1 MLAPKIEALNMSRIK
16 PKIRETNVPIL
27 FVKNDLISIAYL
39 IKKWFKQN
47 FYLFFGKISDIYVAI
62 GRYNHRLKR
71 LFEKQR
77 CTLGLFDKIKGNNTD
92 ATTQSDGGTSDFKSI
107 VIDTINVIKE
117 IKNVAIA
124 NHLKPAEL
132 AFKLLRVTTY
142 YSDEKSEN
150 NEMNAEEMKLLLDD
164 SFLLNPNLKITQ
176 HYRVEIYKI
185 ADQEDDH
192 TILPDIALSGNK
204 NLTKIIAM
212 VTKNHDVRYTSKL
225 EEKMIEEIQVKKIKA
240 GILVGIRDQNMYK
253 EVKKIV
259 ANIRVNG
266 IIDQNQT
273 FVVCQGADEVPSVN
287 DDLIFHYKKKI
298 NAKSTDGK
306 IDYSKRGYVL
316 AVDQDE
322 CIIEYI
328 KPQLG
333 TPGRNCR
340 GAYIPVKEPRKTND
354 TPIGISANLT
364 KKESETSI
372 KYIANR
378 GGYVNFDKGNYDIQD
393 QMEVNEVSFKS
404 TGSIDASLGSNIK
417 INIKESDILKDA
429 IGAGM
434 SVETTEVHVQG
445 NVGSGARIKA
455 KIAEIGG
462 QTHQTAYIEADKIMI
477 TVHRGE
483 ANGIDVEIDRLEGGK
498 VIGDTVHVKQ
508 MIGGEIIAKIVKID
522 NLMSNA
528 KITACE
534 ILEITELKGNNNKLI
549 IDPSVTKEFN
559 EMIDSINK
567 KLVKLEEE
575 LKAYPRQ
582 LSAKKEFIDKNKPM
596 AEMVKEKIMELKRS
610 GVEPPVTLFAKI
622 KDFQEKV
629 IDYNTF
635 LQTFKDKKEE
645 LQEYRVDLNKV
656 QNKVYEAKIIN
667 HSAWKEFNEVR
678 FRLIYPPKDVTYNP
692 KEHEIAREITLKD
705 MGNGE
710 QRIMRSGEY
719 SSK

>member
-1 MLAPKIEALNMSRIK
+1 M
-16 PKIRETNVPIL
+16 
-27 FVKNDLISIAYL
+27 
-39 IKKWFKQN
+39 
-47 FYLFFGKISDIYVAI
+47 
-62 GRYNHRLKR
+62 
-71 LFEKQR
+71 
-77 CTLGLFDKIKGNNTD
+77 GLFDKIKGHNTD
-92 ATTQSDGGTSDFKSI
+92 AGTQSDGDVSEFKSI

-117 IKNVAIA
+117 LKNVAIA
-124 NHLKPAEL
+124 SHVKPTEL
-132 AFKLLRVTTY
+132 SFKLLRTTTY

-150 NEMNAEEMKLLLDD
+150 NEMNEEELKLLLDD
-164 SFLLNPNLKITQ
+164 SFLLNPNLKLTQ

-185 ADQEDDH
+185 ADQEEDH
-192 TILPDIALSGNK
+192 TILPDITLSGNK
-204 NLTKIIAM
+204 TLTKIIAM
-212 VTKNHDVRYTSKL
+212 VAKSHDVKYTSKL
-225 EEKMIEEIQVKKIKA
+225 EEKIIEDIQIKKIKA

-273 FVVCQGADEVPSVN
+273 FVVCQGVDEVPSIN
-287 DDLIFHYKKKI
+287 DDLIYHYKKKI

-316 AVDQDE
+316 AVDKDE

-340 GAYIPVKEPRKTND
+340 GAFLPVKEPRKSND
-354 TPIGISANLT
+354 TPIAITANLA
-364 KKESETSI
+364 KKESDTSI

-378 GGYVNFDKGNYDIQD
+378 GGYVNFDKGTYDIQD
-393 QMEVNEVSFKS
+393 QMEINEISFRS

-434 SVETTEVHVQG
+434 SVETSEVHVQG
-445 NVGSGARIKA
+445 NIGSGAKIKA

-462 QTHQTAYIEADKIMI
+462 QTHQSAYIEADKII
-477 TVHRGE
+477 ISVHRGE
-483 ANGIDVEIDRLEGGK
+483 ANGQDIEIDRLEGGK
-498 VIGDTVHVKQ
+498 VIGNTVHVKQ
-508 MIGGEIIAKIVKID
+508 MIGGEIIANSVKID
-522 NLMSNA
+522 NLLSNA
-528 KITACE
+528 KITACDL
-534 ILEITELKGNNNKLI
+534 IEITELKGNNNKLI

-559 EMIDSINK
+559 EMIDTINIK
-567 KLVKLEEE
+567 IEKLEEE

-582 LSAKKEFIDKNKPM
+582 LSSKKEFIDKNKPM
-596 AEMVKEKIMELKRS
+596 AEMVKDKIMELKRN
-610 GVEPPVTLFAKI
+610 GVEPPMTLFAKI

-645 LQEYRVDLNKV
+645 LQEYRKELNQV
-656 QNKVYEAKIIN
+656 QNKVFSAKIIN
-667 HSAWKEFNEVR
+667 HSAWKEFNEIR
-678 FRLIYPPKDVTYNP
+678 FRLISPPKDITYNP
-692 KEHEIAREITLKD
+692 KEHEIVREITLKD

-710 QRIMRSGEY
+710 HRVMRSAEY

>member
-1 MLAPKIEALNMSRIK
+1 M
-16 PKIRETNVPIL
+16 
-27 FVKNDLISIAYL
+27 
-39 IKKWFKQN
+39 
-47 FYLFFGKISDIYVAI
+47 
-62 GRYNHRLKR
+62 
-71 LFEKQR
+71 
-77 CTLGLFDKIKGNNTD
+77 GLFDKITGNNTD
-92 ATTQSDGGTSDFKSI
+92 EAKLSDGGTSEFKSI
-107 VIDTINVIKE
+107 VIDTTNVMKE
-117 IKNVAIA
+117 LKNVAISH
-124 NHLKPAEL
+124 HLKPTDL
-132 AFKLLRVTTY
+132 TFKLLRTTTY
-142 YSDEKSEN
+142 YTDEKSEN
-150 NEMNAEEMKLLLDD
+150 NEMTEEELKLLLDD
-164 SFLLNPNLKITQ
+164 SFLLNPNLKLTQ
-176 HYRVEIYKI
+176 HYRVEIFKVE
-185 ADQEDDH
+185 DQEDDH
-192 TILPDIALSGNK
+192 TILPDITLSGNK
-204 NLTKIIAM
+204 SLTKIIAM
-212 VTKNHDVRYTSKL
+212 VAQNHDVKYTSKL
-225 EEKMIEEIQVKKIKA
+225 EEKMIEDIQIKKIKA

-253 EVKKIV
+253 EIKKIV

-273 FVVCQGADEVPSVN
+273 FVVCQGVDEVPSVN

-298 NAKSTDGK
+298 NPKTTDGK
-306 IDYSKRGYVL
+306 VDYSKRGFVL
-316 AVDQDE
+316 AVDKDE

-340 GAYIPVKEPRKTND
+340 GAFLPIKEPRKTND
-354 TPIGISANLT
+354 APILISANLI

-378 GGYVNFDKGNYDIQD
+378 GGYVNFEKGTYDIQD
-393 QMEVNEVSFKS
+393 QMEINEISFKS

-417 INIKESDILKDA
+417 INIKEKDILKDA

-445 NVGSGARIKA
+445 NIGSGARIKA
-455 KIAEIGG
+455 KIADIGG
-462 QTHQTAYIEADKIMI
+462 QTHQTAYIEADKII
-477 TVHRGE
+477 IAVHRGE
-483 ANGIDVEIDRLEGGK
+483 ANGADVEIDRLEGGK
-498 VIGDTVHVKQ
+498 VIGDIVHINH
-508 MIGGEIIAKIVKID
+508 MIGGEVIAKIVKIE

-528 KITACE
+528 KITASE
-534 ILEITELKGNNNKLI
+534 ILEVTELKGNNNKFI

-567 KLVKLEEE
+567 KIEKLEEE

-596 AEMVKEKIMELKRS
+596 AEMVKDKIMELKRT

-629 IDYNTF
+629 IDYNNV

-645 LQEYRVDLNKV
+645 LQEYREDLNRV
-656 QNKVYEAKIIN
+656 QNKVFSAKIIN
-667 HSAWKEFNEVR
+667 HSSWKEFNEVR
-678 FRLIYPPKDVTYNP
+678 FRLIYPPKDITYNP
-692 KEHEIAREITLKD
+692 KEREIAREITLKD

-710 QRIMRSGEY
+710 HRIIRSGEY

>member
-1 MLAPKIEALNMSRIK
+1 M
-16 PKIRETNVPIL
+16 
-27 FVKNDLISIAYL
+27 
-39 IKKWFKQN
+39 
-47 FYLFFGKISDIYVAI
+47 
-62 GRYNHRLKR
+62 
-71 LFEKQR
+71 
-77 CTLGLFDKIKGNNTD
+77 GLFDKIKGNNTD
-92 ATTQSDGGTSDFKSI
+92 ATKQSDGGTSEFKSI
-107 VIDTINVIKE
+107 VIDTTNVIKE
-117 IKNVAIA
+117 LKNVAVA
-124 NHLKPAEL
+124 NHLNPSEL
-132 AFKLLRVTTY
+132 SFKLLRTTTY

-150 NEMNAEEMKLLLDD
+150 NEMTEEEQKLLYDD
-164 SFLLNPNLKITQ
+164 NFLLNPNLKFIQ

-185 ADQEDDH
+185 IDQEDDH
-192 TILPDIALSGNK
+192 TPLPDITLSGNK

-212 VTKNHDVRYTSKL
+212 IAKSNDVRYTSKL
-225 EEKMIEEIQVKKIKA
+225 EEKMIQDIQMKKIKT

-253 EVKKIV
+253 EIKKIV

-266 IIDQNQT
+266 IIDQNYT
-273 FVVCQGADEVPSVN
+273 FVVCQGVDEVPSIN

-298 NAKSTDGK
+298 NAKSSDGK
-306 IDYSKRGYVL
+306 VDYSKRGFVL

-340 GAYIPVKEPRKTND
+340 GAFIPVKEPRKSND
-354 TPIGISANLT
+354 APIVITSNLI

-372 KYIANR
+372 KYIATR
-378 GGYVNFDKGNYDIQD
+378 GGYVNFDKGTYDIQD
-393 QMEVNEVSFKS
+393 QMEINEISFKS

-417 INIKESDILKDA
+417 INIKEKDILKDA

-434 SVETTEVHVQG
+434 SVETTEVHVDG
-445 NVGSGARIKA
+445 NIGSGAKIKA

-462 QTHQTAYIEADKIMI
+462 QTHQSSYIEADKIFI
-477 TVHRGE
+477 AVHHGE
-483 ANGIDVEIDRLEGGK
+483 ANGMDIEIDRLEGGK
-498 VIGDTVHVKQ
+498 VIGDNVHVKH
-508 MIGGEIIAKIVKID
+508 MIGGEIIGKIVKID

-528 KITACE
+528 KITASE
-534 ILEITELKGNNNKLI
+534 ILEVTELKGSNNKFI

-559 EMIDSINK
+559 VMIDSINGK
-567 KLVKLEEE
+567 IEKLEEE

-582 LSAKKEFIDKNKPM
+582 LSSKKEFIDKNKPM
-596 AEMVKEKIMELKRS
+596 AEMVKEKILELKRS

-629 IDYNTF
+629 IDYNTV

-645 LQEYRVDLNKV
+645 LQEYREELNQV
-656 QNKVYEAKIIN
+656 QNKVFAAKIIN

-678 FRLIYPPKDVTYNP
+678 FRLISPPKDITYNP
-692 KEHEIAREITLKD
+692 KEHEIVREIMLKD

-710 QRIMRSGEY
+710 HRVMRSAEY
-719 SSK
+719 SK